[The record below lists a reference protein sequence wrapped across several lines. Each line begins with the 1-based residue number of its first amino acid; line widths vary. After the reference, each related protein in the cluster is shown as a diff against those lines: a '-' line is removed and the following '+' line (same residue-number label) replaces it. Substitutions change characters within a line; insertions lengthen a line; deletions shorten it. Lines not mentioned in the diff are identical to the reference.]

1 MGALYA
7 RVLEDRLAERQ
18 PLWTVMIHGCNVWE
32 REQILTTG
40 GEVGGLTIVQYTLPL
55 EQSDASAR
63 SVALVA
69 KRARLSL

>member
-1 MGALYA
+1 
-7 RVLEDRLAERQ
+7 
-18 PLWTVMIHGCNVWE
+18 MIHGCNVWE